1 MSDTITN
8 QFLEDSFRFDF
19 ERIGGVIED
28 LASYNPGHTDLTD
41 LSAEEK
47 VDRLIASNIKS
58 QTFVDACTEALK
70 EEREIRSLIN
80 TLIFKSKQ
88 ASKEIINS
96 WNTAARATANIDANV
111 RTILEK
117 QREHINK
124 MADRTVA
131 INKTKRALRAQEPE
145 QQFLAP
151 IAAAT
156 LVAPRYKL
164 QDVPIPNFE
173 GDLLEFYY
181 FWKLF
186 SKRVD
191 DEPIDD
197 AEKFSLLFTHLRRK
211 PHELVRNLPLNTIG
225 YNQAKDRLKCK
236 YGNKEEIADIITK
249 RIFAFRQCNSH
260 AEVREMFNN
269 ADALISQLDDITGE
283 QCKSKEI
290 HRHIEQQLTKQYAG
304 RLFDC
309 KQTTGAWDLTN
320 FREAM
325 RKLVA
330 KDDDVDRMTGS
341 SVKPRSYGLAA
352 VPPKQRNCMFCESSN
367 HSPSKCPL
375 PPQVKNGKI
384 LKAKRCTRCLRS
396 GHFNKQCTSDALSQM
411 QWSTPHF
418 PL

>member
-1 MSDTITN
+1 MSETITN
-8 QFLEDSFRFDF
+8 QFLEDSFRFDL
-19 ERIGGVIED
+19 ERIGGVIGD
-28 LASYNPGHTDLTD
+28 LASFNPGHTDLTD
-41 LSAEEK
+41 LSTEEK

-58 QTFVDACTEALK
+58 QTFVDACSEALK

-88 ASKEIINS
+88 VSKEVINA

-117 QREHINK
+117 QREHVNK

-131 INKTKRALRAQEPE
+131 INKAKRALRAQEPE
-145 QQFLAP
+145 QVPAP

-186 SKRVD
+186 AKRVD
-191 DEPIDD
+191 NEPIDD
-197 AEKFSLLFTHLRRK
+197 AEKFSLLLTHLRRK

-249 RIFAFRQCNSH
+249 RIFALRQCNSH

-269 ADALISQLDDITGE
+269 ADALMS
-283 QCKSKEI
+283 
-290 HRHIEQQLTKQYAG
+290 
-304 RLFDC
+304 
-309 KQTTGAWDLTN
+309 
-320 FREAM
+320 
-325 RKLVA
+325 
-330 KDDDVDRMTGS
+330 
-341 SVKPRSYGLAA
+341 
-352 VPPKQRNCMFCESSN
+352 
-367 HSPSKCPL
+367 
-375 PPQVKNGKI
+375 
-384 LKAKRCTRCLRS
+384 
-396 GHFNKQCTSDALSQM
+396 
-411 QWSTPHF
+411 
-418 PL
+418 

>member
-1 MSDTITN
+1 M
-8 QFLEDSFRFDF
+8 
-19 ERIGGVIED
+19 
-28 LASYNPGHTDLTD
+28 
-41 LSAEEK
+41 
-47 VDRLIASNIKS
+47 
-58 QTFVDACTEALK
+58 
-70 EEREIRSLIN
+70 
-80 TLIFKSKQ
+80 
-88 ASKEIINS
+88 
-96 WNTAARATANIDANV
+96 
-111 RTILEK
+111 
-117 QREHINK
+117 
-124 MADRTVA
+124 
-131 INKTKRALRAQEPE
+131 
-145 QQFLAP
+145 
-151 IAAAT
+151 
-156 LVAPRYKL
+156 
-164 QDVPIPNFE
+164 
-173 GDLLEFYY
+173 EFYN

-197 AEKFSLLFTHLRRK
+197 AEKFSLLLTHLRRK

-304 RLFDC
+304 RLIDC
-309 KQTTGAWDLTN
+309 KQTIGAWDLTN

-341 SVKPRSYGLAA
+341 SVKPKKMENPQQHQRSYGLAA

-418 PL
+418 PLLQEWR